1 MKVQAKVQE
10 IERDLV
16 RWQRGKWIAVVGVVF
31 LVQVGAIIWASQRQ
45 VRARTVYP
53 SEPKV
58 AFAAPGRIHPE
69 LLELEDP
76 FLFAS
81 ASWNGFSGEAWL
93 RPAKWTVPETGR
105 RMEPKFLK
113 LSEARTINPREDAER
128 SFVFVQRRRAGAI
141 LPEFEVSAKALDQV
155 SALKL
160 SGFQNRT
167 LAVPLPLPVQYHSD
181 VVSSTEVE
189 ALVDRDGL
197 VISARVIENS
207 GSVKADA
214 DALALARRARF
225 TPSKSG
231 ENVAE
236 LGKLIFEWYALDLS
250 HTNNVKR

>member
-1 MKVQAKVQE
+1 MQAKVQE
-10 IERDLV
+10 NERDLV
-16 RWQRGKWIAVVGVVF
+16 RWQRGKWMAVIGAVF
-31 LVQVGAIIWASQRQ
+31 LVQVGAIISASQKQ

-53 SEPKV
+53 DEPKV
-58 AFAAPGRIHPE
+58 AFAAPGRIDPE

-93 RPAKWTVPETGR
+93 RPAQWTAPETGR
-105 RMEPKFLK
+105 RMEPKFLQ
-113 LSEARTINPREDAER
+113 LSEARKINPREGAER
-128 SFVFVQRRRAGAI
+128 SFTFVQRRRSRAVF
-141 LPEFEVSAKALDQV
+141 PDFEVSARPLNEA
-155 SALKL
+155 SELKL
-160 SGFQNRT
+160 SGFQDRM
-167 LAVPLPLPVQYHSD
+167 LAAPLPLPVQYHGD

-207 GSVKADA
+207 GSPKADA
-214 DALALARRARF
+214 DALSLARRARF

-231 ENVAE
+231 ENLPE
-236 LGKLIFEWYALDLS
+236 LGKLIFEWFALDLG